1 MAMTVNAAVALPSF
15 KSSSLSFKNS
25 TMLSLK
31 DSTSTR
37 NVSVG
42 GNVISIRAQVTA
54 EAPAKAEKISKK
66 DDEGIVVNKYKP
78 KEPYVGKSLLNT
90 KITGD
95 DAPGETWHMVFSTE
109 GKVPYGEGQ
118 SIGVLAD
125 GLDKNGKPHKLRLYS
140 IASSSLGDFGNSQ
153 TVSLCVKRLV
163 YTNEQGESER
173 SLLKFLVLGGKR
185 LSFISDLKPEA
196 FVKITGLLGKR
207 CLCQRSKCHHHNG
220 MSTLSALSRLAT
232 GTGIAPF
239 RSFLWKMFFEKH
251 DDYKFNGLDWLF
263 LGVPTSSSLLY
274 PEASSLNFLPD
285 SFSWARRCIFKPEW
299 PNMLKS
305 FGNCSTKDNTYIYM
319 CGLKGMEKGID
330 AIMTSLAA
338 RDGIDWLEY
347 KKELKKGEQW
357 NVEVY

>member
-31 DSTSTR
+31 DSTSTSVLHPR

-78 KEPYVGKSLLNT
+78 KEPYVGKCLLNT

-95 DAPGETWHMVFSTE
+95 DAPGETWHMDFSTE

-125 GLDKNGKPHKLRLYS
+125 GLDKNGKPHKLRLCPCVSKGLS
-140 IASSSLGDFGNSQ
+140 IPTNKERVKGVCSNF
-153 TVSLCVKRLV
+153 LC
-163 YTNEQGESER
+163 
-173 SLLKFLVLGGKR
+173 
-185 LSFISDLKPEA
+185 DLKPEA

-207 CLCQRSKCHHHNG
+207 CLCQRSKLTQLCLV
-220 MSTLSALSRLAT
+220 SLLQLAT

-285 SFSWARRCIFKPEW
+285 SFSLYW
-299 PNMLKS
+299 
-305 FGNCSTKDNTYIYM
+305 NT
-319 CGLKGMEKGID
+319 
-330 AIMTSLAA
+330 LA
-338 RDGIDWLEY
+338 
-347 KKELKKGEQW
+347 
-357 NVEVY
+357 